1 MCSVL
6 SCTTHSFY
14 SRSKPLA
21 GSHCICMSVRT
32 PVRGP
37 TKDCHT
43 ISLTVQHPHTIDQGT
58 VVAMYS
64 KHDTSAW
71 ISTTVSLALR
81 QLVPVDPQDSPT
93 LSHIFRRSR
102 TNLFHSHAFN
112 SSQHTVIVSGT
123 RTVIQIA
130 IGHLHSLAHCQSFV
144 SKLSNTFQMKSIVD
158 TVVENYFK
166 L

>member
-21 GSHCICMSVRT
+21 GSHCVCMSVRT

-58 VVAMYS
+58 VVAMYCM
-64 KHDTSAW
+64 HDTSAW
-71 ISTTVSLALR
+71 ITTTVSLALR

-102 TNLFHSHAFN
+102 TYLFHSHALN
-112 SSQHTVIVSGT
+112 SSQHTVIASGT

-158 TVVENYFK
+158 TVVDNYFK